1 MHVPANNPI
10 RILKTP
16 WDASDNASETAS
28 VNRERAASTET
39 PSLRWVCVR
48 VHPKDNVEGRVVPR
62 KGVSKLLNGPR
73 GRRMLRDRDMHHAPA
88 IMGKEYQDKQQPARR
103 GRHDEEVSR
112 NQLLGM
118 VGQERSPGLRGEWSA
133 ANHVFGDGS
142 LERR

>member
-1 MHVPANNPI
+1 VIEALAPDRSDKSFDIGVLPRRARQCQDFLNADGMHMI
-10 RILKTP
+10 ERIIAIAEEIARQL
-16 WDASDNASETAS
+16 
-28 VNRERAASTET
+28 
-39 PSLRWVCVR
+39 
-48 VHPKDNVEGRVVPR
+48 VPR